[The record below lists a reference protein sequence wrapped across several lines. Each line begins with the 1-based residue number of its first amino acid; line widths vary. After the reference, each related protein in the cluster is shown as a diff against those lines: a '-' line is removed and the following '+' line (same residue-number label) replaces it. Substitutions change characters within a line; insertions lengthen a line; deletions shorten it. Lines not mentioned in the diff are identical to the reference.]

1 MSPPVLRFHQS
12 RVFARGFHLYR
23 NTVHMYCDTVNRTLA
38 TLLSGAGELCV
49 GSAIAVKGAAGLNI
63 RATEDEDKSGGLG
76 VQVIARAASVLR
88 ALEGKPEGLSLG
100 QIAREVGLARSTVQ
114 RIVAALATEDFV
126 TEAQPGHGV
135 RIGAGLA
142 RIAASISSNLSEI
155 VHPHLAA
162 LGEEVGET
170 VDLSIL
176 SGGSAVFI
184 DQIPGKQRLVALSG
198 IGERFPLHCTANG
211 KAILACFSKE
221 DSEILIGKS
230 IAEHPDHPLLDRPK
244 LLREIDAT
252 RRKHLAFDL
261 SEHGIGISA
270 MGVAVIDAFGRPVA
284 VSVPAPTHRFTAQRE
299 TLAQSLIV
307 FREKL
312 RAIVGR

>member
-1 MSPPVLRFHQS
+1 
-12 RVFARGFHLYR
+12 
-23 NTVHMYCDTVNRTLA
+23 
-38 TLLSGAGELCV
+38 
-49 GSAIAVKGAAGLNI
+49 LNI
-63 RATEDEDKSGGLG
+63 RTTDEDDKVGGLG

-88 ALEGKPEGLSLG
+88 ALEGKPDGLSLG

-126 TEAQPGHGV
+126 AEAHPGHGV

-142 RIAASISSNLSEI
+142 RIAASISSNFSEI

-184 DQIPGKQRLVALSG
+184 DQIQGKQRLVALSG

-221 DSEILIGKS
+221 DSEILIDKS
-230 IAEHPDHPLLDRPK
+230 LVEHPEHPLLDRPK
-244 LLREIDAT
+244 LLREIDT
-252 RRKHLAFDL
+252 VRRKHLALDL
-261 SEHGIGISA
+261 AEHGVGISA

-284 VSVPAPTHRFTAQRE
+284 VSVPAPTHRFNAQRDA
-299 TLAQSLIV
+299 LAQSLTV